1 MQSAILTIG
10 IPTFNRPNSITKTVR
25 ALLPQLNDRVVLNVY
40 DNCSETPVTDLFTE
54 EEKQKF
60 NIVRNRTNIGG
71 DANIC
76 GVVYHADTKW
86 VWTLGDDDGP
96 LPNAVETILD
106 NIEKFPNALFFK
118 YNSYI
123 EKELHSFEDL
133 TELCRYQWIFGN
145 FLYIS
150 SGVFNRDKLLDDI
163 QYFYINLSSMVGQT
177 IYILKHLERTAED
190 SYFLKTKIVKHST
203 GGLHDDEDDVSEG
216 VSWNA
221 LTFIKRSSI
230 IFDTFRDKRKSLTSN
245 LFVGIAQQYLDS
257 LAGQSLGFNQ
267 TWKGLKLTIN
277 QIGLINLIRYNYNSL
292 IKLLGKKLLIT
303 CLPDFTYQRVKVKI
317 KRSINK
323 KMLEKETK
331 KLSKQL

>member
-76 GVVYHADTKW
+76 GVVYYADTKW

-106 NIEKFPNALFFK
+106 NIEKYPNALFFK

-123 EKELHSFEDL
+123 EKELHSFDDL

-177 IYILKHLERTAED
+177 IYILKHLERTADD

-203 GGLHDDEDDVSEG
+203 GGLHDDDDDVSEG

-230 IFDTFRDKRKSLTSN
+230 IFDVFHDRRKSLRST
-245 LFVGIAQQYLDS
+245 LFAGVAQQYLN
-257 LAGQSLGFNQ
+257 SLGGHGLNAFQ
-267 TWKGLKLTIN
+267 TYQAIKLTIN
-277 QIGLINLIRYNYNSL
+277 KIGLFNILRYNSTAFFRLLAKLIFIHLLPESL
-292 IKLLGKKLLIT
+292 YVKAKN
-303 CLPDFTYQRVKVKI
+303 RVKK
-317 KRSINK
+317 SINK
-323 KMLEKETK
+323 KIIDREKKRIEND
-331 KLSKQL
+331 